1 MYTDVVHTRTE
12 RRFKLVPSL
21 EAVCLFCAIGL
32 ALSAVIIPLLPR
44 DVLEWVLTHLG

>member
-1 MYTDVVHTRTE
+1 MYSDIVHARTE
-12 RRFKLVPSL
+12 RRFRIVPSL

-44 DVLEWVLTHLG
+44 EVLEWVLTHLG

>member
-1 MYTDVVHTRTE
+1 MYTDTVHVRTE

-44 DVLEWVLTHLG
+44 EILEWVLTHLG